1 MSLYFNDKLVSIKK
15 FDKRESDRATWRK
28 ARNFLFFN
36 EKEGFELNRWGNFG
50 LDRNVRY
57 SHDDLVGS
65 YEFRN
70 YVIDNNVLYKKP
82 YIEFTYTDD
91 SVVVYYNTFEEVA
104 HEYEKYKNIYGDE
117 VTQF

>member
-1 MSLYFNDKLVSIKK
+1 MYFIFFVKGKRVKGFPLVS
-15 FDKRESDRATWRK
+15 
-28 ARNFLFFN
+28 RNFLFFN

-104 HEYEKYKNIYGDE
+104 HEYEKYKNIYGWARNKRRRR
-117 VTQF
+117 